1 MFFSTFFFLV
11 DAREAVKGLIEI
23 DSDLPVV
30 NYDKIEDR
38 NYRVNFLYAIFTR
51 DLGHFGLC
59 YLRNAPN
66 SGTLATEWPL

>member
-1 MFFSTFFFLV
+1 MFPFSCNIQTFLSFLV

-38 NYRVNFLYAIFTR
+38 NFKV
-51 DLGHFGLC
+51 
-59 YLRNAPN
+59 YLSKYDMRPVH
-66 SGTLATEWPL
+66 

>member
-1 MFFSTFFFLV
+1 MKLINNFFSIFFFLV

-38 NYRVNFLYAIFTR
+38 NYRVNLFI
-51 DLGHFGLC
+51 C
-59 YLRNAPN
+59 YLFINFQI
-66 SGTLATEWPL
+66 